1 MVDVIDT
8 VIRISDGFSCTEGEG
23 T

>member
-1 MVDVIDT
+1 MVNVIDT
-8 VIRISDGFSCTEGEG
+8 VTRISGGFSCTEDQE

>member
-8 VIRISDGFSCTEGEG
+8 VTRISGGFSCTEGEE

>member
-8 VIRISDGFSCTEGEG
+8 VTRISDGFSCTEGEG